1 MMSDYYKILG
11 LERDVKDD
19 DIKKAYKKMAV
30 KHHPDKGGDEETFKE
45 VAEAYEVLSDKEKRR
60 LYDMG
65 VYNRQGK
72 QHSFVNPHDIFR
84 QFFGGGGFSMGPVP
98 GGSMPG
104 GMMSVSTST
113 RVVGEMRVTTETR
126 VSGNTKQETVTET
139 NMRTGESRVQ
149 TSTTTT
155 ATPGRQSFEIFFG

>member
-1 MMSDYYKILG
+1 MSDYYKV
-11 LERDVKDD
+11 LEVERNVNDE

-30 KHHPDKGGDEETFKE
+30 KHHPDKGGDEETFKQ

-65 VYNRQGK
+65 VYNRQGR
-72 QHSFVNPHDIFR
+72 QATFVNPHDIFR
-84 QFFGGGGFSMGPVP
+84 QFFGGSPMASMGPM
-98 GGSMPG
+98 SAG

-113 RVVGEMRVTTETR
+113 RIMGDMKVTTETR
-126 VSGNTKQETVTET
+126 VSGNTKQETITET
-139 NMRTGESRVQ
+139 NMRTGESRVT

-155 ATPGRQSFEIFFG
+155 QTPQRQSFEIFFG

>member
-1 MMSDYYKILG
+1 MLDYYNVLG
-11 LERDVKDD
+11 VERNANDD

-30 KHHPDKGGDEETFKE
+30 KHHPDKGGDEESFKK

-65 VYNRQGK
+65 VYNRQGR
-72 QHSFVNPHDIFR
+72 QATFVNPHDIFK
-84 QFFGGGGFSMGPVP
+84 QFFGAGPMTSMGPM
-98 GGSMPG
+98 SMG

-113 RVVGEMRVTTETR
+113 RIMGDMKVTTETR
-126 VSGNTKQETVTET
+126 VSGKTKQETITET
-139 NMRTGESRVQ
+139 NMRTGESRVT

-155 ATPGRQSFEIFFG
+155 ETPERQSFEIFFG